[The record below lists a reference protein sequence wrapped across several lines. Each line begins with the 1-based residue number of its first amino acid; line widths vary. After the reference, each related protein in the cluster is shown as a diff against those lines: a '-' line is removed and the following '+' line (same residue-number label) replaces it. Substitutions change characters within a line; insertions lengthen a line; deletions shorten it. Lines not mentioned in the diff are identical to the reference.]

1 MNDAAPPVP
10 GARRAHVTGWGR
22 YAPAQVL
29 TNADLERMVDT
40 SDEWIR
46 SRTGIRERRVAAAH
60 ETTAS
65 MGAVAGLRAI
75 RTAGLE
81 PDDIDLILLATLTPD
96 YWMPSTA
103 ALVKE
108 AIGNTKAS
116 AFDVM
121 AACSGFVYGFATAQ
135 AYIQAGLAQ
144 HVLVIGSELL
154 TRFLDYTD
162 RSTCILFGDGAGA
175 VVVSGSEEPGGA
187 LGIEMTTEPQ
197 GAYMIWLPAGGSK
210 APPSAETIRRGEHY
224 VRMEGN
230 QTYRFATKTMATTAL
245 ESIRKSGLGASDVD
259 LFIPHQ
265 ANVRI
270 IEAVAKG
277 LDLPMEKIYVNLD
290 RYGNTSAASV
300 PIALAEAVNEGRVKV
315 GDNVTIVAFG
325 AGFTS
330 GAVTIEWTA
339 DPARGLVG
347 EAAVQPEDVHVRL
360 PVDWDSVD
368 PIPEA
373 LAEVMRRKG
382 SVDVPLDDVVP
393 GEPERAKLPVG

>member
-1 MNDAAPPVP
+1 MTGPAMRFV
-10 GARRAHVTGWGR
+10 RLTGWGR

-40 SDEWIR
+40 NDEWIV

-81 PDDIDLILLATLTPD
+81 PDDIDLIIVATLTPD
-96 YWMPSTA
+96 YPMPSTA

-108 AIGNTKAS
+108 AIGNSKAP
-116 AFDVM
+116 AFDIA
-121 AACSGFVYGFATAQ
+121 AACSGFVYGYATAS
-135 AYIQAGLAQ
+135 AYLAAGLAR
-144 HVLVIGSELL
+144 HALVIGAELL

-162 RSTCILFGDGAGA
+162 RGTSILFGDGAGA
-175 VVVSGSEEPGGA
+175 VVLSATDEPTA
-187 LGIEMTTEPQ
+187 PVGIELTTEPQ
-197 GAYMIWLPAGGSK
+197 GAYMIWLPAGGSTS
-210 APPSAETIRRGEHY
+210 PPSAETVARGEHKI
-224 VRMEGN
+224 RMEGRE
-230 QTYRFATKTMATTAL
+230 TYRFATRTLASTAL
-245 ESIRKSGLGASDVD
+245 AAVDKAGWTPADVD
-259 LFIPHQ
+259 LFVPHQ
-265 ANVRI
+265 ANIRI

-277 LDLPMEKIYVNLD
+277 LGLPMEKMFVNLD

-315 GDNVTIVAFG
+315 GDKLVFVAFG

-330 GAVTIEWTA
+330 GAVAMEWTA
-339 DPARGLVG
+339 DPAAGLVG
-347 EAAVQPEDVHVRL
+347 DAAVNPDDIVIRR

-368 PIPEA
+368 PIPAA
-373 LAEVMRRKG
+373 LAEVLARPLP
-382 SVDVPLDDVVP
+382 VDLDLSDVVP
-393 GEPERAKLPVG
+393 GDPEHAHPSTR